1 MNEMKISLSDLSVN
15 DVNLIMAGLGKLP
28 LEVSVDLWARIKSQ
42 AEAQLKADPEPAVE
56 PVGLTD

>member
-28 LEVSVDLWARIKSQ
+28 LEASVDLWARIKSQ
-42 AEAQLKADPEPAVE
+42 AEAQIKQEPA
-56 PVGLTD
+56 PAGLTD

>member
-1 MNEMKISLSDLSVN
+1 
-15 DVNLIMAGLGKLP
+15 VNLIMAGLGKLP